1 MKTLKLRS
9 FLPLLVL
16 FLWSCSEDEDIRP
29 KPLQQFKIAQ
39 SFLASNE
46 LIPQQNLLITTS
58 EDWEDLKHQMQ
69 QVRGNV
75 LEDFTETSID
85 FEEFQVIAIFDKVR
99 PHTGYYIEASRIEET
114 GESLKISIET
124 GNTEAGYTMLTQP
137 FYILKIQKIDKEITF
152 IEE

>member
-1 MKTLKLRS
+1 MKAIKLKF
-9 FLPLLVL
+9 FLPLLAL
-16 FLWSCSEDEDIRP
+16 FFWSCSGDEDIEP

-58 EDWEDLKHQMQ
+58 EEWEELKHQMQ

-85 FEEFQVIAIFDKVR
+85 FDEFQVIAIFDKVR
-99 PHTGYYIEASRIEET
+99 PHTGFYIKAARIEET
-114 GESLKISIET
+114 WESLEVSIET

-137 FYILKIQKIDKEITF
+137 FYILKIQKTNKQITF
-152 IEE
+152 KE